1 MDSFTPKAN
10 TAYLLLGTNLGDR
23 AANLAQ
29 AAELIGKRAGKVEKR
44 SGVYQ
49 TEPWGVA
56 NQPDYWNQVLQVSTP
71 LEPGP
76 LLEIMLGIERDMGRV
91 RHIRWEARLI
101 DIDMLY
107 FNDQV
112 IETEQLQVPHPRMAQ
127 RRFVLEPLTELAPDF
142 VHPVLGKKNRKLL
155 EECADEAGVRGLTPD
170 PSPKEGAGHPALP
183 PADGSPS
190 PCPR

>member
-10 TAYLLLGTNLGDR
+10 TVYLLLGTNLGDR

-29 AAELIGKRAGKVEKR
+29 AVALLEKRIGKVERR
-44 SGVYQ
+44 SGVYE
-49 TEPWGVA
+49 TEPWGVT

-71 LEPGP
+71 LEPAAV
-76 LLEIMLGIERDMGRV
+76 LEAMLGIERDMGRE

-112 IETEQLQVPHPRMAQ
+112 IETEHLQVPHPRMAQ

-155 EECADEAGVRGLTPD
+155 EECADGAEVRGLPQ
-170 PSPKEGAGHPALP
+170 PPPKEGAF
-183 PADGSPS
+183 GSDK
-190 PCPR
+190 